1 MCGRFALSSTTNE
14 LITAFVAAGGRA
26 EDWRPTY
33 SIAPTTSAPIVRI
46 ASSEQD
52 RKQRELTLARWDWPK
67 PPNRPAGGPIINARI
82 EKLTSRFWVGAFSHS
97 RCLVPMAPGYIEW
110 TGAAGDKQP
119 HLITGDGLLA
129 AAGLTWT
136 TEISNARAR
145 VFVVVTREARDASGE
160 VHDRMPAFV
169 TPDLWEAWLDP
180 TPLTVDGDT
189 RASASNRDELL
200 ALLEHSSESVAR
212 TMRTHLVDRRLNNS
226 RTVDKHDP
234 SILNPIATED
244 VKPA

>member
-1 MCGRFALSSTTNE
+1 MCGRYALSSKPNE

-33 SIAPTTSAPIVRI
+33 SIAPTTSAPIVRTVGDD
-46 ASSEQD
+46 QD
-52 RKQRELTLARWDWPK
+52 REQRELTLARWDWPK

-82 EKLTSRFWVGAFSHS
+82 EKLTSRFWVGAFSRS
-97 RCLVPMAPGYIEW
+97 RCLVPMSPGYIEW
-110 TGAAGDKQP
+110 TGASGDKQP
-119 HLITGDGLLA
+119 HLISGDGLLA

-136 TEISNARAR
+136 AEISGTRTR

-169 TPDLWEAWLDP
+169 TPDLWETWLDP

-189 RASASNRDELL
+189 HASTSNRDELL
-200 ALLEHSSESVAR
+200 ALLEHSSQAVAR

-226 RTVDKHDP
+226 RTVDKYDP
-234 SILNPIATED
+234 SILDPIPGRAA
-244 VKPA
+244 KPA

>member
-1 MCGRFALSSTTNE
+1 MCGRYALSSTTND

-33 SIAPTTSAPIVRI
+33 SIAPTTTAPIVRT
-46 ASSEQD
+46 SLVDEGD
-52 RKQRELTLARWDWPK
+52 EQRELTLARWDWPK

-82 EKLTSRFWVGAFSHS
+82 EKLTSRFWVGAFSRS

-110 TGAAGDKQP
+110 TGTAGDKQP
-119 HLITGDGLLA
+119 HLISGDGLLA

-136 TEISNARAR
+136 TEISGTHTR
-145 VFVVVTREARDASGE
+145 VFAIVTREARDASGE

-169 TPDLWEAWLDP
+169 TPDLWDTWLDP
-180 TPLTVDGDT
+180 KPLTIDGDT
-189 RASASNRDELL
+189 SASAGNRELL
-200 ALLEHSSESVAR
+200 LTLLEKSSQAVAR
-212 TMRTHLVDRRLNNS
+212 TMRTQLVDRRLNNS

-234 SILNPIATED
+234 SILDPISAPPT
-244 VKPA
+244 KSA

>member
-46 ASSEQD
+46 AASEQD
-52 RKQRELTLARWDWPK
+52 TEQRELTLARWDWPK

-82 EKLTSRFWVGAFSHS
+82 EKLTSRFWVGAFSPS

-136 TEISNARAR
+136 TEISGARAR
-145 VFVVVTREARDASGE
+145 VFVVVTREARDSSGE
-160 VHDRMPAFV
+160 VHDRIPTFV
-169 TPDLWEAWLDP
+169 TPDLWDTWLDP
-180 TPLTVDGDT
+180 TPLTVDGDAH
-189 RASASNRDELL
+189 ASASNRDELL
-200 ALLEHSSESVAR
+200 ALLEHSSEAVAR
-212 TMRTHLVDRRLNNS
+212 TMRTHLVDRRPNNS

-234 SILNPIATED
+234 SILDPIPAGD
-244 VKPA
+244 AKPA